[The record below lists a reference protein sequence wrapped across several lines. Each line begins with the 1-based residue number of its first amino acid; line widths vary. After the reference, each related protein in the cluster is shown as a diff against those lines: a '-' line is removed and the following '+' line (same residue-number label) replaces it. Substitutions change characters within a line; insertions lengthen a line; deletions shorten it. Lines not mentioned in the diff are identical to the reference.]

1 MAEAP
6 VRGERLR
13 PDLATWLGLAVAIG
27 GIILGLFAEGGKW
40 TDLQG
45 GSAALIV
52 FGGTLGAVF
61 VTTPLETLLGAAARL
76 KLVFFEKADPGQ
88 QVIEEIIGYATKA
101 RKQGLVALED
111 DAEMVPDPF
120 LRKALQLA
128 VDGADLQEI
137 RKMMELEMSVA
148 EQRAEMESRVYE
160 AAGGYAPTIG
170 IIGAVLG
177 LIQVMKHIEDTKE
190 VGNGI
195 AVAFIATVYG
205 VASANLFFLPAAHK
219 IRSRLHREA
228 MIRELMLEG
237 VIGIVEG
244 MNPKLIRTRLE
255 AFVKRGKPG
264 RAARAG
270 AEERS
275 PAAAPEAQT

>member
-1 MAEAP
+1 MAGNP
-6 VRGERLR
+6 PRSRRLR
-13 PDLATWLGLAVAIG
+13 PDIATWGGLVLAVG
-27 GIILGLFAEGGKW
+27 GIVLGLFAEGGKW

-52 FGGTLGAVF
+52 FGGTLGAVL
-61 VTTPLETLLGAAARL
+61 VTTPLDTLLRAVAKL
-76 KLVFFEKADPGQ
+76 KYVFFERVDSSEE
-88 QVIEEIIGYATKA
+88 VIEEIIGYATKA
-101 RKQGLVALED
+101 RKHGLVALD
-111 DAEMVPDPF
+111 DDTETVADPF

-205 VASANLFFLPAAHK
+205 VASANLFFLPVANK
-219 IRSRLHREA
+219 LRSRLHRET
-228 MIRELMLEG
+228 MTRELMLEG

-255 AFVKRGKPG
+255 AFAKSERKIN
-264 RAARAG
+264 ARSASPAG
-270 AEERS
+270 APVS
-275 PAAAPEAQT
+275 EAQS

>member
-1 MAEAP
+1 MAE
-6 VRGERLR
+6 ERSGKPGLR
-13 PDLATWLGLAVAIG
+13 PDFATWIGVCLAVG
-27 GIILGLFAEGGKW
+27 GIIVGLLAEGGKI

-61 VTTPLETLLGAAARL
+61 VTTPWETLRRAAARL
-76 KLVFFEKADPGQ
+76 KWVFFDRVESTEA
-88 QVIEEIIGYATKA
+88 VIDEVIGYATKA

-111 DAEMVPDPF
+111 DAEAVADPF

-128 VDGADLQEI
+128 VDGADIQDL
-137 RKMMELEMSVA
+137 RKMMELEISVT
-148 EQRAEMESRVYE
+148 EQYGEMEAKVFE

-190 VGNGI
+190 VGSGI

-205 VASANLFFLPAAHK
+205 VASANLFFLPAANK
-219 IRSRLHREA
+219 LRARLHRRT
-228 MIRELMLEG
+228 MLSELMLEG
-237 VIGIVEG
+237 VVSIVEG
-244 MNPKLIRTRLE
+244 LNPKLIRSKLQAYSRANVQKTKALS
-255 AFVKRGKPG
+255 GKA
-264 RAARAG
+264 RAAETAPSQAG
-270 AEERS
+270 G
-275 PAAAPEAQT
+275 

>member
-1 MAEAP
+1 MAGNP
-6 VRGERLR
+6 PRSRRLR
-13 PDLATWLGLAVAIG
+13 PDIATWGGLVLAVG
-27 GIILGLFAEGGKW
+27 GIVLGLFAEGGKW

-52 FGGTLGAVF
+52 FGGTLGAVL
-61 VTTPLETLLGAAARL
+61 VTTPLDTLLRAVAKL
-76 KLVFFEKADPGQ
+76 KYVFFERVDSSEE
-88 QVIEEIIGYATKA
+88 VIEEIIGYATKA
-101 RKQGLVALED
+101 RKHGLVALD
-111 DAEMVPDPF
+111 DDTETVADPF

-205 VASANLFFLPAAHK
+205 VASANLFFLPVANK
-219 IRSRLHREA
+219 LRSRLHRET
-228 MIRELMLEG
+228 MTRELMLEG

-255 AFVKRGKPG
+255 AFAKSERKIK
-264 RAARAG
+264 ARSPSPAG
-270 AEERS
+270 APVS
-275 PAAAPEAQT
+275 EAQS